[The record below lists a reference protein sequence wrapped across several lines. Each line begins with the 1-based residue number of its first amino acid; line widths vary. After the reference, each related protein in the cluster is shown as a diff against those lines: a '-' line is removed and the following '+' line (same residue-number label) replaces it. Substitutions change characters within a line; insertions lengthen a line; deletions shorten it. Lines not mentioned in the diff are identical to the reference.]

1 MTVAREPP
9 AEGAA
14 RDPMINRAVVEADR
28 GVRGRILYVRF
39 ACLDGTKI
47 MKIIFGYILHTVGNE
62 SQSGKRAWWS
72 TRMKMMRGKA

>member
-1 MTVAREPP
+1 MTVAREPS

-14 RDPMINRAVVEADR
+14 RDPMINRADEADR
-28 GVRGRILYVRF
+28 GVRGRIFV
-39 ACLDGTKI
+39 ANGTKI
-47 MKIIFGYILHTVGNE
+47 MKIIFGYILHTVGME